1 MTVDCCQI
9 WCKYVKENRWIS
21 VLSNITNTRFH
32 SFPSKPTVSGIS
44 SPSKWRCWCSYHEI
58 PDDVA
63 SYFPLRSFSFKPPYP
78 AFEETGQDTLSLFLF
93 LFYYSRMPYIDNA
106 QKYYTYISRP
116 DTLTY
121 AQPPI
126 HLTGRITLRCR
137 IADMNRLCY
146 IEDKDKDGRIHK
158 TFYSWLVGIYKCYIV
173 TPPTSLS
180 LLLVIRKRSHRYCS
194 AWTSCGRGTAREWP
208 WPERWWWRFS

>member
-44 SPSKWRCWCSYHEI
+44 SPSKWSCWCSYHEI

-63 SYFPLRSFSFKPPYP
+63 SYFPLRSFSLKPPYP

-106 QKYYTYISRP
+106 QKYYISRP

-126 HLTGRITLRCR
+126 HLTGRITLRCS

-146 IEDKDKDGRIHK
+146 IEDKDKDGRIQK
-158 TFYSWLVGIYKCYIV
+158 NFLRLDWLEYINDI
-173 TPPTSLS
+173 LWHH
-180 LLLVIRKRSHRYCS
+180 LLHCP
-194 AWTSCGRGTAREWP
+194 SC
-208 WPERWWWRFS
+208 